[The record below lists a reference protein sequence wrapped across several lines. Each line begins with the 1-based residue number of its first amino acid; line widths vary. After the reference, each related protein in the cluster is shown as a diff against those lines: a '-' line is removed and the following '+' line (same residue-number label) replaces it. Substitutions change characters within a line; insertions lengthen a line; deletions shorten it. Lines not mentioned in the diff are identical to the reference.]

1 MIRIC
6 IFFVKISLTFPH
18 ILAQYVMDIGVDVS
32 HNLTH
37 VNEYF
42 VAKSLTFSHI
52 LSQVSLTFLY
62 VIFVNTSHKILM
74 IFCKEISHI
83 FSHKSG

>member
-18 ILAQYVMDIGVDVS
+18 ILAQDVMDMGVDVS

-42 VAKSLTFSHI
+42 VAKSLTLSHRF
-52 LSQVSLTFLY
+52 LSHFLY
-62 VIFVNTSHKILM
+62 VIFVNFSHKILM